1 MPFVFVDVEAIPN
14 IHTVDAFN
22 LISDSGIT
30 RYRLRAKIWDIYSSE
45 SEPYW
50 HFPEGIHVERFD
62 SLFQVEGNIV
72 ADTAYFYDKKELWH
86 AIGNV
91 VVNNKEGTTFETS
104 ELFWDQ
110 KVPPN
115 VENAF
120 YTFQS
125 VKITKPDGTF
135 IYGLN
140 GFRAD
145 QSLITIIIFSGK
157 GELNV
162 DESPDSLKHDVIH
175 PDSIQLH
182 E

>member
-1 MPFVFVDVEAIPN
+1 MPLVFVDVEAIPN
-14 IHTVDAFN
+14 VHTEDALA

-30 RYRLRAKIWDIYSSE
+30 RYRLKAKIWDIYSVE
-45 SEPYW
+45 NEPYW
-50 HFPEGIHVERFD
+50 YFPEGINVERFD

-72 ADTAYFYDKKELWH
+72 ADTAYYYEKKRLWH

-91 VVNNKEGTTFETS
+91 VVKNMEGTTFETS

-115 VENAF
+115 DVNAF

-135 IYGLN
+135 IYGLD
-140 GFRAD
+140 GFKAD
-145 QSLITIIIFSGK
+145 QSLVTIFLFSGK
-157 GELNV
+157 GELNIE
-162 DESPDSLKHDVIH
+162 ESPGSLEQDTLLS
-175 PDSIQLH
+175 DSILSP
-182 E
+182 